1 MMKYKPFGRLALL
14 CFFFV
19 ASTLTATDYYV
30 NASTGDNAN
39 SGLSGSPVKTIQHV
53 MTLVLANDVVYI
65 EAGDYSAD
73 SVSITKSL
81 QFELNG
87 TVKIGIL
94 RMSKAAVLLSLSG
107 NSSGQIDISGKLYL
121 DSGNIAANNS
131 DAKLR
136 LLDGAKQLN
145 GYNHSFI
152 VGGYS
157 FQYVSNTSPNFTWH
171 L

>member
-1 MMKYKPFGRLALL
+1 MGQTICPSKKFFTTHHFLVRFYVYITKIISMMKYKPFGRLALL

-107 NSSGQIDISGKLYL
+107 DRKS
-121 DSGNIAANNS
+121 
-131 DAKLR
+131 
-136 LLDGAKQLN
+136 
-145 GYNHSFI
+145 
-152 VGGYS
+152 V
-157 FQYVSNTSPNFTWH
+157 V
-171 L
+171 